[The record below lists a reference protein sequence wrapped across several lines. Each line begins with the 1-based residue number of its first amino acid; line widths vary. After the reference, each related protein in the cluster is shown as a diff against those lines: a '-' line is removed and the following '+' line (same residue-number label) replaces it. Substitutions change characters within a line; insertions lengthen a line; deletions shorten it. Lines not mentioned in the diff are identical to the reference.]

1 MILTYARVFFNSRSC
16 LADLDSFWKEW
27 PLCHLKDITSLY
39 MALVNS
45 ILERKDV
52 PHGKKG
58 GYYFGVNGEFS
69 WKRLY
74 EGIAASLAKR
84 GLVDDAAV
92 TKPSAEDYDKMAQVL
107 GGPKEMVDISVA
119 GR

>member
-1 MILTYARVFFNSRSC
+1 
-16 LADLDSFWKEW
+16 
-27 PLCHLKDITSLY
+27 

-45 ILERKDV
+45 ILEGKDV
-52 PHGKKG
+52 PYGKKG
-58 GYYFGVNGEFS
+58 GHYFGVNGEFS

-74 EGIAASLAKR
+74 EGIAVSLAKR

-92 TKPSAEDYDKMAQVL
+92 AKPSAEDYDKMAQVL
-107 GGPKEMVDISVA
+107 SGPKEIVDISVA